1 MFDILKKK
9 ISSFV
14 DKIIKKEEKKP
25 EPVPEKKVEK
35 PVEKKPEPVIPK
47 PPPKK
52 EKIEEKTKE
61 IPKPIVKEKKPEP
74 KPEPVKEIPK
84 KEKVE
89 EKEIPK
95 PIPVKEVPKPPQKE
109 KPKEIPKPVPKPV
122 VKKEIPKAEPKK
134 EIPKPKIEEEP
145 KVEIPEPEVKPE
157 PKKEI
162 RPPAEKKEEKKV
174 KLGIISAVKSLISKE
189 VEIQEGDV
197 KELLDSLE
205 LELLEGDVSM
215 EVSQEI
221 TEKLREELVGAKIEK
236 GKLDETIKQKIRNTL
251 IEVMEGEKIDLVEF
265 VKSREKPV
273 KIVFLGING
282 AGKTTTIAKV
292 AKLLMD
298 NGLTVVFAAADTFR
312 AAAIE
317 QISVHADRLGVKV
330 IKRDYGSDPTSVAY
344 DAANYAK
351 AHGIDAVLIDTAGR
365 QDTNINLIN
374 ELKKMDRVLKPDLKI
389 YIGESIAGNALMEQ
403 VSSFNKEIGVD
414 GVILT
419 KLDCDAKGG
428 TILSVARTTGVP
440 IIYIGTGQKYEDLEI
455 FDADKIADRI
465 VS

>member
-1 MFDILKKK
+1 MFDVLKKK
-9 ISSFV
+9 IGGFV
-14 DKIIKKEEKKP
+14 DKIIKKEEKKEP
-25 EPVPEKKVEK
+25 EEVIEEKVEK
-35 PVEKKPEPVIPK
+35 KKPEVKEIPK
-47 PPPKK
+47 PPPK
-52 EKIEEKTKE
+52 
-61 IPKPIVKEKKPEP
+61 P
-74 KPEPVKEIPK
+74 
-84 KEKVE
+84 
-89 EKEIPK
+89 
-95 PIPVKEVPKPPQKE
+95 KEVPKPE
-109 KPKEIPKPVPKPV
+109 VKPVPKPV
-122 VKKEIPKAEPKK
+122 PKK
-134 EIPKPKIEEEP
+134 EIPKPEAKEEKPE
-145 KVEIPEPEVKPE
+145 EIPKPPE

-162 RPPAEKKEEKKV
+162 RPPAEKPKEEKRV
-174 KLGIISAVKSLISKE
+174 KLGIVSAVKSIISKE
-189 VEIQEGDV
+189 VEIREADV
-197 KELLDSLE
+197 KELLDNLE

-221 TEKLREELVGAKIEK
+221 IDKLREELIGAKVEK
-236 GKLDETIKQKIRNTL
+236 GKLNAVIKDKIRSTL
-251 IEVMEGEKIDLVEF
+251 AEVMEGEKIDIVEF
-265 VKSREKPV
+265 VRSREKPV

-282 AGKTTTIAKV
+282 AGKTTTIAKI
-292 AKLLMD
+292 AKMLMD
-298 NGLTVVFAAADTFR
+298 NGLNVVFAASDTFR

-317 QISVHADRLGVKV
+317 QIGVHADRLGVKV

-351 AHGIDAVLIDTAGR
+351 AHGIDAILIDTAGR

-389 YIGESIAGNALMEQ
+389 YVGESIAGHALMEQ

>member
-9 ISSFV
+9 ISDFV
-14 DKIIKKEEKKP
+14 DKIVRKEEKKKHEKVKEEIVEEKIE
-25 EPVPEKKVEK
+25 EPVPE
-35 PVEKKPEPVIPK
+35 
-47 PPPKK
+47 
-52 EKIEEKTKE
+52 
-61 IPKPIVKEKKPEP
+61 VKEEPKLVP
-74 KPEPVKEIPK
+74 KPE
-84 KEKVE
+84 
-89 EKEIPK
+89 
-95 PIPVKEVPKPPQKE
+95 VKEVPKPPPKPRE
-109 KPKEIPKPVPKPV
+109 VPKPVKKPKEIPKPS
-122 VKKEIPKAEPKK
+122 
-134 EIPKPKIEEEP
+134 P
-145 KVEIPEPEVKPE
+145 KVK
-157 PKKEI
+157 
-162 RPPAEKKEEKKV
+162 EKKV
-174 KLGIISAVKSLISKE
+174 KLSVVSAVKSLISKE
-189 VEIQEGDV
+189 VEIQEADI
-197 KELLDSLE
+197 KELFDNLE

-221 TEKLREELVGAKIEK
+221 IEKLREELVGARVEK
-236 GKLDETIKQKIRNTL
+236 GRLNETIKQKIRNTL
-251 IEVMEGEKIDLVEF
+251 ADVMEGKRIDIVEF
-265 VKSREKPV
+265 VRSREKPV

-282 AGKTTTIAKV
+282 AGKTTTIAKI
-292 AKLLMD
+292 AKMLMD
-298 NGLTVVFAAADTFR
+298 NGLSVMFAASDTFR

-317 QISVHADRLGVKV
+317 QIEVHADRLGIKV

-344 DAANYAK
+344 DAVNYAK

-389 YIGESIAGNALMEQ
+389 YVGESIAGNALMEQ
-403 VSSFNKEIGVD
+403 VASFNREIGVD

-440 IIYIGTGQKYEDLEI
+440 IIYVGTGQKYDDLEM

>member
-9 ISSFV
+9 ISGFV
-14 DKIIKKEEKKP
+14 DKIVKKEEKK
-25 EPVPEKKVEK
+25 EEEKRKEVPK
-35 PVEKKPEPVIPK
+35 PVEKKPVKEAPKPVPKKIKKEVPLPKPKEVPKPKKEVPKPEPKKEVSK

-52 EKIEEKTKE
+52 EVKPEPKVEEKKPEIKPEQIKEPEPAKE
-61 IPKPIVKEKKPEP
+61 IPKKEPKPEIKEEPEVKEAPKPPEP
-74 KPEPVKEIPK
+74 KPEPVKEIR
-84 KEKVE
+84 
-89 EKEIPK
+89 
-95 PIPVKEVPKPPQKE
+95 
-109 KPKEIPKPVPKPV
+109 
-122 VKKEIPKAEPKK
+122 A
-134 EIPKPKIEEEP
+134 
-145 KVEIPEPEVKPE
+145 
-157 PKKEI
+157 
-162 RPPAEKKEEKKV
+162 PAEKPKEEKKV

-197 KELLDSLE
+197 KDLFDALE
-205 LELLEGDVSM
+205 LELLEGDVSL

-221 TEKLREELVGAKIEK
+221 IEKLKEELIGSKVDKGKMNEEINAKIK
-236 GKLDETIKQKIRNTL
+236 STL
-251 IEVMEGEKIDLVEF
+251 AEVMEGEKIDFVEF
-265 VKSREKPV
+265 VRKSEKPV

-298 NGLTVVFAAADTFR
+298 NGLTVVFAASDTFR

-317 QISVHADRLGVKV
+317 QISIHAERLDVKV

-365 QDTNINLIN
+365 QDTNVNLIN
-374 ELKKMDRVLKPDLKI
+374 ELKKMDRVLKPDLKV
-389 YIGESIAGNALMEQ
+389 YIGESIAGQALLEQ

-428 TILSVARTTGVP
+428 TILSVAKTTGVP
-440 IIYIGTGQKYEDLEI
+440 IIYIGTGQKYEDLEL
-455 FDADKIADRI
+455 FDADKIAERI
-465 VS
+465 VG

>member
-9 ISSFV
+9 ISGFV
-14 DKIIKKEEKKP
+14 DKIVKKEEKK
-25 EPVPEKKVEK
+25 EEEKRKEVPK
-35 PVEKKPEPVIPK
+35 PVEKKPVKEAPKPVPKKIKKEVPLHKPKEVPKPKKEVPKPEPKKEVSK

-52 EKIEEKTKE
+52 EVKPEPKVEEKKPEIKPEQIKEPEPAKE
-61 IPKPIVKEKKPEP
+61 IPKKEPKPEIKEEPEIKEAPKPPEP
-74 KPEPVKEIPK
+74 KPEPVKEIR
-84 KEKVE
+84 
-89 EKEIPK
+89 
-95 PIPVKEVPKPPQKE
+95 
-109 KPKEIPKPVPKPV
+109 
-122 VKKEIPKAEPKK
+122 A
-134 EIPKPKIEEEP
+134 
-145 KVEIPEPEVKPE
+145 
-157 PKKEI
+157 
-162 RPPAEKKEEKKV
+162 PAEKPKEEKKV

-197 KELLDSLE
+197 KDLFDALE
-205 LELLEGDVSM
+205 LELLEGDVSL

-221 TEKLREELVGAKIEK
+221 IEKLKEELIGSKVDKGKMNEEINAKIK
-236 GKLDETIKQKIRNTL
+236 STL
-251 IEVMEGEKIDLVEF
+251 AEVMEGEKIDFVEF
-265 VKSREKPV
+265 VRKSEKPV

-298 NGLTVVFAAADTFR
+298 NGLTVVFAASDTFR

-317 QISVHADRLGVKV
+317 QISIHAERLDVKV

-365 QDTNINLIN
+365 QDTNVNLIN
-374 ELKKMDRVLKPDLKI
+374 ELKKMDRVLKPDLKV
-389 YIGESIAGNALMEQ
+389 YIGESIAGQALLEQ

-428 TILSVARTTGVP
+428 TILSVAKTTGVP
-440 IIYIGTGQKYEDLEI
+440 IIYIGTGQKYEDLEL
-455 FDADKIADRI
+455 FDADKIAERI
-465 VS
+465 VG